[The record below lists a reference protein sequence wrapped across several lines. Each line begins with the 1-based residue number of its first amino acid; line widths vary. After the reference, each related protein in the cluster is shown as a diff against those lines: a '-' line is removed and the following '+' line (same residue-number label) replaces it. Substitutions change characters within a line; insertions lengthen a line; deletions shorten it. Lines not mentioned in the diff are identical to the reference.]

1 MLGYYC
7 CKNFVKFSLR
17 EGGCYVVPRLYLA
30 IVYVVRIIWPT
41 RAVAAAAAAFQRAS
55 TSSTCDKQLVRRR
68 ELVLLPE
75 RSMDYVTG
83 VRLL

>member
-17 EGGCYVVPRLYLA
+17 EGGCYVLPSPLFSYC
-30 IVYVVRIIWPT
+30 IVVRIIWPT